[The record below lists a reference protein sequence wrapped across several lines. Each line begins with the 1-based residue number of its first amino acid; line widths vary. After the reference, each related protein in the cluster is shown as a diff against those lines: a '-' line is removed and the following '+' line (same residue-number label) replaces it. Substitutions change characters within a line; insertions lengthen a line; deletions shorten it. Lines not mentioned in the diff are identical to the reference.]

1 MDSFAQ
7 KVGGEI
13 AYTERCEIRR
23 LVVDGSIQTE
33 LEGWIG
39 GFTVENIEGVAAD
52 ELHRSGGEANL

>member
-1 MDSFAQ
+1 MDSVAQ
-7 KVGGEI
+7 EVGSQVT
-13 AYTERCEIRR
+13 YTERCQIRG
-23 LVVDGSIQTE
+23 LVVDGGIQTE